1 MSRRQK
7 QPRLAEVTEL
17 AIEEARTEKAN
28 VFLNE
33 FDGIAQKILLGEE
46 ILPTLEGISKETYKS
61 VKRFSSLLPSEVI
74 NRIFESKLESI
85 ISHESINGDRYWTQS
100 SNEIVP
106 ISEELAE
113 TVPKYEEFYNT
124 VLGQQLSGFIDH
136 TMKKGQKVRLQNFNV
151 NN

>member
-1 MSRRQK
+1 M
-7 QPRLAEVTEL
+7 
-17 AIEEARTEKAN
+17 
-28 VFLNE
+28 
-33 FDGIAQKILLGEE
+33 
-46 ILPTLEGISKETYKS
+46 
-61 VKRFSSLLPSEVI
+61 I